1 MDGALSA
8 NNPTELALNE
18 GLRIWPDRNLDY
30 VVSLGTGI
38 PPNSTVSDSLI
49 SWASTCLAKATD
61 PNTIHQREK
70 LHFKRIRED
79 GNKEKRYYRLN
90 PPEVDVDLD
99 STSAK
104 AMEELITLTQDY
116 LDQPSTKKKLK
127 ALTNMMIAK
136 GYYISSE
143 IEFSTLAMD
152 QCRATFKIRT
162 RLPALKNENRC
173 FIFNHIP
180 QNNSAP
186 IDKTYNVAE
195 DNENAIS
202 IIGKPGSS
210 YETHIQLVIGS
221 NESPLS
227 ISGSPLVVVSL
238 SCQFLFSLIL
248 ML

>member
-1 MDGALSA
+1 M
-8 NNPTELALNE
+8 NE

-30 VVSLGTGI
+30 VVSIGTGI

-70 LHFKRIRED
+70 LRFKRIRED
-79 GNKEKRYYRLN
+79 GNKEKRYFRLN

-99 STSAK
+99 STSSK
-104 AMEELITLTQDY
+104 AMEELIHLTQEY

-127 ALTNMMIAK
+127 TLTNMMIAK

-152 QCRATFKIRT
+152 QCRATFKIRS
-162 RLPALKNENRC
+162 RLPLKNENRC

-180 QNNSAP
+180 QNNSAA
-186 IDKTYNVAE
+186 IDKTYNIDE
-195 DNENAIS
+195 NNENSIS
-202 IIGKPGSS
+202 IIGKPGST
-210 YETHIQLVIGS
+210 YETHVQLVTGS
-221 NESPLS
+221 NDSPVA
-227 ISGSPLVVVSL
+227 ISGSPLLVVSIFFYF
-238 SCQFLFSLIL
+238 CFTQFF
-248 ML
+248 